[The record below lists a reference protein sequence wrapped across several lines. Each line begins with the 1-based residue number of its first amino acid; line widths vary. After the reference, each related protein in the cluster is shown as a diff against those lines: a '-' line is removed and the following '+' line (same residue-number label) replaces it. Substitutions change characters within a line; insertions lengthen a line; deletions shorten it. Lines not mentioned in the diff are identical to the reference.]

1 MREGMM
7 EARTPDESQSDSIV
21 INEVQLLLAE
31 KRTSLASMRTGIAAL
46 ALPISVLSL
55 LIATSNYYEI
65 IHVVHLIL
73 PLFLICGALIV
84 LSAYL
89 IFRSIFKIR
98 HYDKLIMHIKLKH
111 SKIAEFI
118 D

>member
-1 MREGMM
+1 MKRP
-7 EARTPDESQSDSIV
+7 PDETQPDGIV

-46 ALPISVLSL
+46 ALPISVLSV
-55 LIATSNYYEI
+55 LIATSKYYDI

-73 PLFLICGALIV
+73 PLLLICGALIV

-89 IFRSIFKIR
+89 IFRSIYKIR
-98 HYDKLIMHIKLKH
+98 HYDKLIMQIKSKY

-118 D
+118 E